1 MSNIISSAIV
11 AKIKQGIKEHFD
23 AALDK
28 WLYQQGWPAD
38 LPITEA
44 DREAAHHERQQ
55 EWQERVKQTTE
66 QERLDRDVRRQKQK
80 EEIDRLVKEDTDRLE
95 QERSPDYQ
103 GLSREDYQAVMNFY
117 DDDERDHRHREA
129 ETRDR
134 VKAGEFNWRKPNGET
149 EDDPNDDPSRD
160 EPEKQTD
167 RKQTRL
173 TEPLGLCQE
182 PKRFRTRAQSQE
194 LPPPSYLVEGLI
206 QEGSDCVLYADKQS
220 LKSFIALDIGLSV
233 ATGTKALESF
243 SVKRPGIVFYFAG
256 EGRDNLERKRA
267 TAWEISHGF
276 QPFSVENIYIGS
288 GATMTSDT
296 YVDSAIR
303 DMLEI
308 IGDRLGKVPVLFVID
323 TLSRALNGQ
332 DEDKAHVSAQYLN
345 RIQTM
350 RNRIGGTSLTIAH
363 TGKDKGRGIR
373 GSGGYGAGFDTIL
386 TVDNVSRDDETHLHT
401 IDLLVEKQKDDED
414 GQRYFFQSEK
424 ILTPSGDSLVLHPLD
439 EETARSNI
447 RGKKPLSEA
456 DVISAI
462 KELTKDTR
470 SHTTTKRAIAKLLAE
485 PLGITIDGVE
495 RALDRKYRNFCVD
508 GKWRLPGYMNGADES
523 LADQLAAFKISDSNS
538 IFQ

>member
-1 MSNIISSAIV
+1 MSEYYIGQSQIV
-11 AKIKQGIKEHFD
+11 STINN
-23 AALDK
+23 
-28 WLYQQGWPAD
+28 
-38 LPITEA
+38 
-44 DREAAHHERQQ
+44 
-55 EWQERVKQTTE
+55 
-66 QERLDRDVRRQKQK
+66 
-80 EEIDRLVKEDTDRLE
+80 
-95 QERSPDYQ
+95 S
-103 GLSREDYQAVMNFY
+103 GLSDEDYQTVITFY
-117 DDDERDHRHREA
+117 DDLERHDRPIQA
-129 ETRDR
+129 ETNARI
-134 VKAGEFNWRKPNGET
+134 KAREFRWLKPKGELGGSAASLPGLPGDHGGSPEG
-149 EDDPNDDPSRD
+149 DPNDDPLRD

-167 RKQTRL
+167 RKQTR
-173 TEPLGLCQE
+173 
-182 PKRFRTRAQSQE
+182 FRTRAQSRE

-206 QEGSDCVLYADKQS
+206 QEGTDCVLYADKQS

-243 SVKRPGIVFYFAG
+243 AVERLGIVFYFAG
-256 EGRDNLERKRA
+256 EGRDNMERRRA
-267 TAWEISHGF
+267 TAWEIAHGF
-276 QPFSVENIYIGS
+276 KPFTVENIYIGS
-288 GATMTSDT
+288 GAMMTSETD
-296 YVDSAIR
+296 VASAIC

-332 DEDKAHVSAQYLN
+332 DEDKAHVSAQYLS

-386 TVDNVSRDDETHLHT
+386 TVDNVSRDDQTHLHT

-424 ILTPSGDSLVLHPLD
+424 ILTPNGDSLVLRPLD
-439 EETARSNI
+439 EETAQNNI

-456 DVISAI
+456 DVISAM
-462 KELTKDTR
+462 KELTKDTGA
-470 SHTTTKRAIAKLLAE
+470 HTTTKRAIAKLLAK

-508 GKWRLPGYMNGADES
+508 GKWQLPSYMNGADES
-523 LADQLAAFKISDSNS
+523 LADQLAAFKINDSNS

>member
-1 MSNIISSAIV
+1 VSNDYI
-11 AKIKQGIKEHFD
+11 G
-23 AALDK
+23 
-28 WLYQQGWPAD
+28 G
-38 LPITEA
+38 
-44 DREAAHHERQQ
+44 
-55 EWQERVKQTTE
+55 
-66 QERLDRDVRRQKQK
+66 
-80 EEIDRLVKEDTDRLE
+80 
-95 QERSPDYQ
+95 SPRKSTVNHSEDYQ
-103 GLSREDYQAVMNFY
+103 GLSPEDYHAVVHFF
-117 DDDERDHRHREA
+117 DADEAHWRRKTEEFKRQKPE
-129 ETRDR
+129 
-134 VKAGEFNWRKPNGET
+134 GELGGSAASLPGLPGKQGAKSRFAP
-149 EDDPNDDPSRD
+149 EDLNADPPTD
-160 EPEKQTD
+160 EPEKRTD
-167 RKQTRL
+167 KKQTGS
-173 TEPLGLCQE
+173 TEPLGLCRE
-182 PKRFRTRAQSQE
+182 PKRFRTRAQSRE

-243 SVKRPGIVFYFAG
+243 AVKRPGIVFYFAG
-256 EGRDNLERKRA
+256 EGRDNMERKRA
-267 TAWEISHGF
+267 TAWEIARGF
-276 QPFSVENIYIGS
+276 EPFTVENIYIGS
-288 GATMTSDT
+288 GAMMTSDT
-296 YVDSAIR
+296 GVASAIR

-308 IGDRLGKVPVLFVID
+308 IGDRHGKVPVLFVID

-424 ILTPSGDSLVLHPLD
+424 ILTPNGDSLVLHPLD
-439 EETARSNI
+439 EETARNNI

-462 KELTKDTR
+462 NELTKHTGR
-470 SHTTTKRAIAKLLAE
+470 HTTTKRAIAKLLAE

-508 GKWRLPGYMNGADES
+508 GKWQLPSYMNGADES
-523 LADQLAAFKISDSNS
+523 FPDQLAAFKTNDASP

>member
-1 MSNIISSAIV
+1 VSEYYLGQSQIVSTIKNI
-11 AKIKQGIKEHFD
+11 
-23 AALDK
+23 
-28 WLYQQGWPAD
+28 
-38 LPITEA
+38 
-44 DREAAHHERQQ
+44 
-55 EWQERVKQTTE
+55 
-66 QERLDRDVRRQKQK
+66 RLSD
-80 EEIDRLVKEDTDRLE
+80 
-95 QERSPDYQ
+95 
-103 GLSREDYQAVMNFY
+103 EDYQTVMTFY
-117 DDDERDHRHREA
+117 DDLERQGRQIEA
-129 ETRDR
+129 ETSARI
-134 VKAGEFNWRKPNGET
+134 KAREFSWRKPNGET
-149 EDDPNDDPSRD
+149 EDDPNDDPLRD

-167 RKQTRL
+167 RKQTR
-173 TEPLGLCQE
+173 
-182 PKRFRTRAQSQE
+182 FRTRAQSRE

-206 QEGSDCVLYADKQS
+206 QEGTDCVLYADKQS

-233 ATGTKALESF
+233 ASGTKALESF
-243 SVKRPGIVFYFAG
+243 AVKRPGIVFYFAG
-256 EGRDNLERKRA
+256 EGRDNMERKRA

-276 QPFSVENIYIGS
+276 EPFSVENIYIGS
-288 GATMTSDT
+288 GAMMTSETD
-296 YVDSAIR
+296 VASAIR

-308 IGDRLGKVPVLFVID
+308 IGDRHGKVPVLFVID

-386 TVDNVSRDDETHLHT
+386 TVDNVSRDDDTHLHT

-424 ILTPSGDSLVLHPLD
+424 ILTPNGDSLVLHPLD
-439 EETARSNI
+439 EETAQTNI
-447 RGKKPLSEA
+447 RGKKPLNEA

-462 KELTKDTR
+462 KELTKDMGA
-470 SHTTTKRAIAKLLAE
+470 HTTTKRAIAKLLAE

-508 GKWRLPGYMNGADES
+508 GKWQLPSYMNGADES
-523 LADQLAAFKISDSNS
+523 LADQLAAFKTNDACPV
-538 IFQ
+538 FQ